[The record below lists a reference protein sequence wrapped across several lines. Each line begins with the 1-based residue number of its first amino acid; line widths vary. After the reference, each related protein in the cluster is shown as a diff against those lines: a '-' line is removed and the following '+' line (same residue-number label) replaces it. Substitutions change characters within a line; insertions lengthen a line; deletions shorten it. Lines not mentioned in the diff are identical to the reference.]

1 MLKNKPNQHNSQQT
15 PVRWDM
21 WELHEVQHP
30 LRGSEPT
37 ATWCGHCCS
46 RNHVAELTKSS
57 CHTRRGPPPAPRPP
71 GSRHSELPAA
81 GPGTC
86 WDGVRERVCELT
98 SLPLHHQ
105 AYTRCSGLAR
115 RCAPALP
122 CLAVFLGAGELP
134 RRLVFSCVCAGM
146 VPVAPAVGAVLVCAC
161 GPGGRRC
168 GLMCVWYLR

>member
-1 MLKNKPNQHNSQQT
+1 MQTSMLLRSHFSLRLESCVGNQGRM
-15 PVRWDM
+15 P
-21 WELHEVQHP
+21 ELQP
-30 LRGSEPT
+30 LQSPPWR
-37 ATWCGHCCS
+37 
-46 RNHVAELTKSS
+46 
-57 CHTRRGPPPAPRPP
+57 HTRRGPPPAPRPP

-98 SLPLHHQ
+98 PLPLHPQ

-115 RCAPALP
+115 TRAPALQ
-122 CLAVFLGAGELP
+122 CLDVFLGAGEWP